1 MGLNDSARLDTS
13 QVNDVR
19 GRRGPGGK
27 GLAVSGGGLGLVG
40 LLLALVLGSTPPT
53 GLGTT

>member
-1 MGLNDSARLDTS
+1 MDFNASARLDTS
-13 QVNDVR
+13 QVNDVH

-27 GLAVSGGGLGLVG
+27 GPAVGGGGLGLVG